1 MGFLEQERQKCLGF
15 AREFTAK
22 ARGDFGAFDESSL
35 IMPPLRCEHP
45 EFMFFGKNIIINS
58 NGWIGAVP
66 FYGDTQYEPR
76 LDVGNGTSFGHGIH
90 LFCCTHMKIGKE
102 VMIAPCVYITDNIHG
117 YEDINI
123 PPVRQPLKVP
133 GPVTIGDHT
142 WIGER
147 ACILPNVVIGRHCV
161 IGSNA
166 VVTKSIPDYSVV
178 AGIPARVIK
187 HYNFDRKTWVRL

>member
-1 MGFLEQERQKCLGF
+1 MGFLEKEYQKSLEQ
-15 AREFTAK
+15 ARKYTDK
-22 ARGDFGAFDESSL
+22 ARDDFGAFGENSL

-45 EFMFFGKNIIINS
+45 EFMFFGENVLIFN

-66 FYGDTQYEPR
+66 FYGATYHPKLE
-76 LDVGNGTSFGHGIH
+76 VGDNTSFGHGIH
-90 LFCCTHMKIGKE
+90 LFCCTHMLIGKE
-102 VMIAPCVYITDNIHG
+102 VMIADHVYITDNLHG

-123 PPVRQPLKVP
+123 PPAHQSLKVP
-133 GPVTIGDHT
+133 GPVIIGDQT

-147 ACILPNVVIGRHCV
+147 ACILPNVKIGRHCV

-166 VVTKSIPDYSVV
+166 VVTKNVPDYSVV

-187 HYNFDRKTWVRL
+187 HYDFKKKVWVRL